1 LPRNGPIF
9 GQAVSNGSIKWSR
22 GALHRSRQLAIFQHP
37 FFPLHPSHQ
46 ANKTEVGQTLE
57 FCFPLSAKEYS
68 GHMKNALLIVLLAL
82 SAFAQPAS
90 PPADLNSDKTFNEVA
105 DSALIAMTKR
115 AEELK
120 IKGAA
125 VVAYIEGE
133 STKSWSSKMVVVG
146 AMKNAPTE
154 KNHGANLLAI
164 AYSKAAEMAE
174 TLKDSGKAGR
184 PPMTG
189 ETGWQGGLIKKGKT
203 GYLIAAFSGGPS
215 ESDLKVSQAGLEV
228 LAGKF

>member
-1 LPRNGPIF
+1 
-9 GQAVSNGSIKWSR
+9 
-22 GALHRSRQLAIFQHP
+22 
-37 FFPLHPSHQ
+37 
-46 ANKTEVGQTLE
+46 
-57 FCFPLSAKEYS
+57 
-68 GHMKNALLIVLLAL
+68 MKHAFLILLLAL
-82 SAFAQPAS
+82 SAFAQSAS
-90 PPADLNSDKTFNEVA
+90 PPVDQKPGKIFDEVA

-125 VVAYIEGE
+125 VVAYIEGDT
-133 STKSWSSKMVVVG
+133 TKSWSSKMVVVG
-146 AMKNAPTE
+146 AMKDAPTE

-174 TLKDSGKAGR
+174 TLKDSGSAGR

-189 ETGWQGGLIKKGKT
+189 ETGWQGGLIKKGRT

>member
-1 LPRNGPIF
+1 VKHAF
-9 GQAVSNGSIKWSR
+9 
-22 GALHRSRQLAIFQHP
+22 
-37 FFPLHPSHQ
+37 
-46 ANKTEVGQTLE
+46 
-57 FCFPLSAKEYS
+57 
-68 GHMKNALLIVLLAL
+68 LILLLAL
-82 SAFAQPAS
+82 SAFGQSAP
-90 PPADLNSDKTFNEVA
+90 PPADLKPDKIFNAVA
-105 DSALIAMTKR
+105 DSALMAMTKR

-125 VVAYIEGE
+125 VVAYIEGDT
-133 STKSWSSKMVVVG
+133 TKSWSSKMVVVG

-174 TLKDSGKAGR
+174 TLKDSGSAGR

-189 ETGWQGGLIKKGKT
+189 ETGWQGGLIWKGKT

-228 LAGKF
+228 LAGKL

>member
-1 LPRNGPIF
+1 MGGINVWTAGRRIWLRALVNAGEGTPEF
-9 GQAVSNGSIKWSR
+9 YFQVS
-22 GALHRSRQLAIFQHP
+22 P
-37 FFPLHPSHQ
+37 
-46 ANKTEVGQTLE
+46 
-57 FCFPLSAKEYS
+57 KEYS
-68 GHMKNALLIVLLAL
+68 GHMKHAFLIALLAL
-82 SAFAQPAS
+82 PAFAQSAS
-90 PPADLNSDKTFNEVA
+90 PPVDPKPGKIFDEVA
-105 DSALIAMTKR
+105 DSALVAMTKR

-125 VVAYIEGE
+125 VVAYIEGDT
-133 STKSWSSKMVVVG
+133 TKSWSSKMVVVG
-146 AMKNAPTE
+146 KMEDAPTE

-174 TLKDSGKAGR
+174 TLKDSGNAGR
-184 PPMTG
+184 SPMTG

-228 LAGKF
+228 LAGKL

>member
-1 LPRNGPIF
+1 
-9 GQAVSNGSIKWSR
+9 
-22 GALHRSRQLAIFQHP
+22 
-37 FFPLHPSHQ
+37 
-46 ANKTEVGQTLE
+46 
-57 FCFPLSAKEYS
+57 
-68 GHMKNALLIVLLAL
+68 
-82 SAFAQPAS
+82 
-90 PPADLNSDKTFNEVA
+90 
-105 DSALIAMTKR
+105 MTKR

-125 VVAYIEGE
+125 VVAYIEGDT
-133 STKSWSSKMVVVG
+133 TKSWSSKMVVVG
-146 AMKNAPTE
+146 AMKDAPTE

-174 TLKDSGKAGR
+174 TLKDSGSAGR

-215 ESDLKVSQAGLEV
+215 ESDLKVSQAGLDV
-228 LAGKF
+228 LAGKL

>member
-1 LPRNGPIF
+1 
-9 GQAVSNGSIKWSR
+9 
-22 GALHRSRQLAIFQHP
+22 
-37 FFPLHPSHQ
+37 
-46 ANKTEVGQTLE
+46 
-57 FCFPLSAKEYS
+57 
-68 GHMKNALLIVLLAL
+68 MKHAFLIVLLAV
-82 SAFAQPAS
+82 SASAQSASSPAN
-90 PPADLNSDKTFNEVA
+90 PNPAKIFDELA

-125 VVAYIEGE
+125 VVAYIEGDK
-133 STKSWSSKMVVVG
+133 TKSWSSKMVVVG
-146 AMKNAPTE
+146 SMKDAPTE

-174 TLKDSGKAGR
+174 TFKDSGNAGR
-184 PPMTG
+184 SPMTG

-228 LAGKF
+228 LAGKL